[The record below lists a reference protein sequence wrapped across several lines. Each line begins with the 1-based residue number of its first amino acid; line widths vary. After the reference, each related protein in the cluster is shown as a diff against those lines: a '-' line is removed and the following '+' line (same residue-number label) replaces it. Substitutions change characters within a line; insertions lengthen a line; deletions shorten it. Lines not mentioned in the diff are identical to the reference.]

1 MVKKNDKQQPRKVS
15 LACKLTDAQ
24 KLQYSKGLAAA
35 IAQRRSA
42 EDNMKSHQTQ
52 LKAEI
57 AGQEAQI
64 NLLSE
69 KINSGHEYRE
79 VDCVFD
85 YNWKAKVKSLVR
97 LDTGETVREA
107 PIDDAELQQHLDID
121 GRTEPEAGE

>member
-1 MVKKNDKQQPRKVS
+1 MVKKTDKQQPRKVS
-15 LACKLTDAQ
+15 LACKLTDAE
-24 KLQYSKGLAAA
+24 KLQYSKTLAAS
-35 IAQRRSA
+35 IAQKRGA

-57 AGQEAQI
+57 AGQEATI

-85 YNWKAKVKSLVR
+85 YNWKAKIKTLVR

-107 PIDDAELQQHLDID
+107 PIDASELQQRLDVD
-121 GRTEPEAGE
+121 GETAPEARE